1 MDMREYGQFDLHKTD
16 AVGSAQELQQILQR
30 IEILSKTM
38 VASGVESDPDASLNM
53 FLRGVGEAFEAD
65 RAYVFEFNE
74 DGTSDNT
81 FEWCAAGATPQ
92 FRSLQ
97 HVSNVLIDDW
107 IEAFR
112 IGQGFM
118 IDDMDA
124 YKAANPQAYES
135 LSLQDIDRL
144 VVAPI
149 TLEGGLHG
157 FVGVD
162 NPDRNLMQVCM
173 SVFSMAANYIAVM
186 LRHRRNFDYIQTA
199 QNTDVLTGLQSMS
212 SFNSSLEATIRRVA
226 SGEET
231 RAWDVLYFNVRG
243 FKEYNINYG
252 FAEGDDLLRR
262 MADVLSIV
270 VDDERVTRYE
280 ADHFYALVEDQYA
293 EHVVKQVHN
302 AMSNNSKHHV
312 PVGAGVYHITGK
324 EKSAG
329 QAVDRTKIAGD
340 AAYGD
345 YFEYWRY
352 YDPRMEEEIDLRAYI
367 VSHIDEAIKKGW
379 IEVWYQPIMGS
390 FSGKVAGVEALSRWN
405 DPEHGFLMPDKFI
418 GALENAGL
426 LYKLD
431 LHVIEKACDA
441 ITAANAAG
449 RTVVPVS
456 VNLSPHDLRM
466 PDLHRSINAILES
479 HGLSPEMITIEI
491 TEGAL
496 VDIDGEGIVK
506 KSLRRFHDDGFEVW
520 LDDFGSGYSSLY
532 VLQNFD
538 FDLLKI
544 DMRFMRSTNDNT
556 REILT
561 DIVDMGKRIG
571 MKTLAEGVET
581 HEQNDFLYRIGCSF
595 VQGYLFSEPLPKE
608 QYYARLDEKGYKTQT
623 EADSLFYDA
632 LARENVIRSS
642 YSHAYKSA
650 EHDTGSKDP
659 TAINVVDHGKLATI
673 YMNQAY
679 EDWMEFTEVKT
690 IEADNAIVNGRHSAN
705 ARRVWDCLSRLEEV
719 GDSAYADYVTPGYTW
734 KMQWRMI
741 AKGEDR
747 TAYATTTVNPDQML
761 MSDGAGD
768 NGDTPITRD
777 SIWSGLME
785 SDAIGIYWKD
795 ADRRYLGANR
805 AFLEM
810 YQVHLQDIY
819 GRRFGDIV
827 ESPYADELARGERE
841 LLENGVRIHDAV
853 FTSYLKG
860 RRRTLM
866 TNSSPI
872 YKDGQIVG
880 LVGDVLDI
888 TMDEQEKKFLRDK
901 ANRDPL
907 TGLLN
912 RGGFDLVM
920 ESFQSDKDLRTAVVV
935 DCGVNSFKSFN
946 DQYGHLIGDSLLQD
960 FAKEAVAL
968 VGDTGIV
975 ARNGGDEV
983 QMFIKNPD
991 AGWRDHLQRF
1001 FDADHHFQAAG
1012 SRYTYKVSG
1021 GVALYPDMGTNFTE
1035 LYRAADTALYHAKSQ
1050 RYVNMAVYDTDM
1062 INEPRQQMGFTF
1074 ADLAS
1079 GAPAAVLIYRNDEAE
1094 GILYANDTCLA
1105 LFDCASMRELMEHT
1119 KGTFK
1124 NLVHPDDTDAAR
1136 RIIAEQQ
1143 ADPANDRYDYVSYRI
1158 LTKGGE
1164 VKRVFDIGRRIDHE
1178 YYGEIYYVL
1187 LWDFEDLEDKIHD
1200 EAAALGA
1207 PVEPGVI

>member
-1 MDMREYGQFDLHKTD
+1 MCVLPRAYTRIVDHGARVPAEARAREPAEAEMRKSAMDMRKYGQFDLHQ
-16 AVGSAQELQQILQR
+16 VGAISSEQELNQILQR
-30 IEILSKTM
+30 IEVLSKTM

-65 RAYVFEFNE
+65 RAYVFEFR
-74 DGTSDNT
+74 DDATCANT
-81 FEWCAAGATPQ
+81 FEWCTSGVTPQ
-92 FRSLQ
+92 FRSQQ
-97 HVSNVLIDDW
+97 HVSTALIHDW
-107 IEAFR
+107 VEAFR
-112 IGQGFM
+112 AGQGFV
-118 IDDMDA
+118 IEDMDA
-124 YKAANPQAYES
+124 YKVTNPQAYES
-135 LSLQDIDRL
+135 LFLQDIGRL
-144 VVAPI
+144 VVAPV
-149 TLEGGLHG
+149 TLEGRLHG

-162 NPDRNLMQVCM
+162 NPDKDLMHACM

-199 QNTDVLTGLQSMS
+199 QNTDVLTGLQSMG
-212 SFNSSLEATIRRVA
+212 SFNRSLEAIIRRVA

-231 RAWDVLYFNVRG
+231 RDWDVLYFNVRG

-252 FAEGDDLLRR
+252 FAEGDALLRR

-293 EHVVKQVHN
+293 ELVVKQVHN
-302 AMSNNSKHHV
+302 AMSNSSKQRV

-324 EKSAG
+324 EQSAG

-367 VSHIDEAIKKGW
+367 VSHVDEAIKKGW

-405 DPEHGFLMPDKFI
+405 DPEHGFLMPEKYI
-418 GALENAGL
+418 APLEDAGL

-431 LHVIEKACDA
+431 LHVVEKVCQA
-441 ITAANAAG
+441 ITEAKAKG

-456 VNLSPHDLRM
+456 VNLSAHDLRM
-466 PDLHRSINAILES
+466 PDLHRTINSLLES
-479 HGLSPEMITIEI
+479 HGLTPRMLTIEI

-496 VDIDGEGIVK
+496 VGGEGKGIVR

-520 LDDFGSGYSSLY
+520 LDDFGSGYSSLN
-532 VLQNFD
+532 VLQDFD

-544 DMRFMRSTNDNT
+544 DMRFMSGTNDNT

-561 DIVDMGKRIG
+561 DVVDMGKRIG

-581 HEQNDFLYRIGCSF
+581 QEQRDFLYRIGCSLM
-595 VQGYLFSEPLPKE
+595 QGYLYSKPLPKE
-608 QYYARLDEKGYKTQT
+608 RYYAHLAEEGYET
-623 EADSLFYDA
+623 ETEEDSLFFGA

-642 YSHAYKSA
+642 YSHAYKSS

-659 TAINVVDHGKLATI
+659 TAINVVDHGRLTTV

-690 IEADNAIVNGRHSAN
+690 VEADNAIINARKSAN
-705 ARRVWDCLSRLEEV
+705 ANRVWDCLSRLHDV

-741 AKGEDR
+741 AKGADR
-747 TAYATTTVNPDQML
+747 AAYSTTTVNPDQML

-819 GRRFGDIV
+819 GKRFADV
-827 ESPYADELARGERE
+827 VDTSYAKELAKGEKA
-841 LLENGVRIHDAV
+841 LLEDGVRIHDAV

-872 YKDGQIVG
+872 YRDGQIVG
-880 LVGDVLDI
+880 LVGYLLDI
-888 TMDEQEKKFLRDK
+888 TMDEQEKKVLRDK

-907 TGLLN
+907 TGLFN

-920 ESFQSDKDLRTAVVV
+920 EGLQSDEDLRTAVLVNC
-935 DCGVNSFKSFN
+935 DINSFKSFN
-946 DQYGHLIGDSLLQD
+946 DQYGHLVGDALLKD
-960 FAKEAVAL
+960 FAQEATAL
-968 VGDTGIV
+968 LGGGIV
-975 ARNGGDEV
+975 SRNGGDEF
-983 QMFIKNPD
+983 QMFFKNPPAAWKD
-991 AGWRDHLQRF
+991 QLKKF
-1001 FDADHHFQAAG
+1001 FDADHHFLAAG
-1012 SRYTYKVSG
+1012 TRYAYKVSG
-1021 GVALYPDMGTNFTE
+1021 GIALYPDMGTNFVE

-1050 RYVNMAVYDTDM
+1050 RYVNMAVYEPDM
-1062 INEPRQQMGFTF
+1062 ISEPRQQM
-1074 ADLAS
+1074 AS
-1079 GAPAAVLIYRNDEAE
+1079 PSLTLPAAPRRRCSSIATTRPRASSMPMTPASPSSNAGPCVSSWSMPREP
-1094 GILYANDTCLA
+1094 LA
-1105 LFDCASMRELMEHT
+1105 TWCIPMT
-1119 KGTFK
+1119 
-1124 NLVHPDDTDAAR
+1124 
-1136 RIIAEQQ
+1136 
-1143 ADPANDRYDYVSYRI
+1143 
-1158 LTKGGE
+1158 
-1164 VKRVFDIGRRIDHE
+1164 
-1178 YYGEIYYVL
+1178 
-1187 LWDFEDLEDKIHD
+1187 
-1200 EAAALGA
+1200 
-1207 PVEPGVI
+1207 